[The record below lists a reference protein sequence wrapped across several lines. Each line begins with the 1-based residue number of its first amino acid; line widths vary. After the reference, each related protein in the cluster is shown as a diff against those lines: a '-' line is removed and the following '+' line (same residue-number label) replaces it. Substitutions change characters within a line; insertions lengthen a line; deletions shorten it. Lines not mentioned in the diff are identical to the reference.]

1 MLCCACAGFHYI
13 SYISYTFRALIINDV
28 APLFNDC
35 VVGAPG
41 CQYQSGL
48 DALQMQFQVDGTLNK
63 WKDFGRLCG
72 IFIAFSLGAAVL
84 YVTLNWDKP
93 DSPESPEW
101 GEDDGERKER
111 IGIADGGDQQDD
123 AGNAQQ
129 RQLQKA
135 QQQQP
140 SRLQRMKSKIVRS
153 VGHVGGNDDR
163 VTAQQANAV
172 PGDAPNTTAG
182 GSSGGGGPAAQ
193 SRGGGEA
200 KGSGGLLLAQQPM
213 LSRDDNIPMPIPPAA
228 LQVAKARKSNS
239 SPALMQKEQL
249 KQEREERKKEAEQHG
264 GAAGDGYGGQSDQ
277 GGKEEQKAKKAAGSK
292 APLQRAASHD
302 FGFDVEHMQTEALV
316 SGNKSYLQWKDLS
329 YTVTLDN
336 GTQRRL
342 LHKTFGYVRPG
353 KMCALM
359 GASGAGKSTLLDVL
373 AGKKTSGA
381 VEGEILVNGRE
392 KDASFTRIAG
402 YVEQSDSINP
412 MSTVRE
418 AIAFSGR
425 MRLPQRFSNAEV
437 ELKVKNVL
445 QVLGLAHLADE
456 LVGSPGMGGV
466 TAEVRKK
473 VTIGVELVAEPSIL
487 FLDEPTTGLDS
498 AGAYA
503 VMSAIHTLS
512 KHMAVVCTVH
522 QPSTE
527 LTKMFDDIL
536 LLKEGGEVVYFG
548 EMSRVVTYFAEQQLG
563 ECPPGKNPVDFALEQ
578 LKRCNE
584 KSNQGKKHRDQ
595 DEQESKQKKEQQQ
608 GGLLHQLSRRFS
620 GRNDAQPQQQQQHD
634 QQQQPQREQS
644 SGDVRGEEDRQLRQ
658 QLSPRRRAELDET
671 RKEDGEHK
679 EHSEE
684 RSNEDREGSGSDDDK
699 AGEHR
704 GVKAKGED
712 ADKDGKGKDGK
723 GKDRFEDLSP
733 ERAARLPDMF
743 VESPYYEGVKK
754 TLDAGVMPE
763 DEKKA
768 YKPPDLKS
776 SHAAFPTQV
785 AWLSSRFFTNVYRN
799 KFGVVIRFVLIFV
812 FTFFIGTIFFRLGY
826 NQEWATQRL
835 GVLFLVLI
843 NVMFSANAFLPE
855 IYFNRPIYFRE
866 ITGQLY
872 SPEAYFV
879 ARYIGDAPYV
889 LGECLL
895 YSTIYWWVGLNPYD
909 HSSHYGFF
917 FWILLVL
924 RYCGIAITHFFGTA
938 IAAPDF
944 AATLEITFFNVM
956 LAFTG
961 FLIPGPDIPSWWVWL
976 YDVSFIRYALDT
988 AVYFEFIHETFDCD
1002 PSQAVSVYAPYTGG
1016 CDIISTGTFDGQQVV
1031 SKCQYSCGYDI
1042 FTSFGV
1048 DPASSMVV
1056 QNFGILHA
1064 FAIFFF
1070 FIAYLALRFI
1080 NHVKR

>member
-1 MLCCACAGFHYI
+1 MQ
-13 SYISYTFRALIINDV
+13 ALED
-28 APLFNDC
+28 
-35 VVGAPG
+35 
-41 CQYQSGL
+41 
-48 DALQMQFQVDGTLNK
+48 QFQVNGELNK

-72 IFIAFSLGAAVL
+72 IFIAFSGGAAVL
-84 YVTLNWDKP
+84 YVLLNWSKP

-101 GEDDGERKER
+101 GEDDGERAER
-111 IGIADGGDQQDD
+111 IGLSDG
-123 AGNAQQ
+123 AGGPSSGASDGSGHAQQ
-129 RQLQKA
+129 KQLEKV
-135 QQQQP
+135 QQQP
-140 SRLQRMKSKIVRS
+140 GRLHRMRSKIVRS
-153 VGHVGGNDDR
+153 VGSVVGADNRG
-163 VTAQQANAV
+163 TAQQANAM
-172 PGDAPNTTAG
+172 PGDVPNTTSQGTGAG
-182 GSSGGGGPAAQ
+182 GGTAAQ
-193 SRGGGEA
+193 SQGGGD
-200 KGSGGLLLAQQPM
+200 GQLQLAVQPM

-228 LQVAKARKSNS
+228 LQVAKSRKSNS
-239 SPALMQKEQL
+239 SPALLQKEQL
-249 KQEREERKKEAEQHG
+249 YKERQDRQKEEAEQQHPGGGG
-264 GAAGDGYGGQSDQ
+264 GADGGQGVQPDQ
-277 GGKEEQKAKKAAGSK
+277 AGKGEQLAKKAAGSK

-336 GTQRRL
+336 GTERRL
-342 LHKTFGYVRPG
+342 LHKAFGYVRPG
-353 KMCALM
+353 IMCALM

-373 AGKKTSGA
+373 AGKKTSGKI
-381 VEGEILVNGRE
+381 EGEILVNGRP
-392 KDASFTRIAG
+392 KDAAFTRIAG

-425 MRLPQRFSNAEV
+425 MRLPQKFSDAEV
-437 ELKVKNVL
+437 DLKVKNVL
-445 QVLGLAHLADE
+445 QVLGLAHLGDE

-466 TAEVRKK
+466 SPEVRKK

-536 LLKEGGEVVYFG
+536 LLKDGGEVVYFG
-548 EMSRVVTYFAEQQLG
+548 EMSRVVTYFAENQLG
-563 ECPPGKNPVDFALEQ
+563 ECPPAKNPVDFALEQ

-584 KSNQGKKHRDQ
+584 KSSKGQKYRED
-595 DEQESKQKKEQQQ
+595 DEQQRKQDKEQQQ
-608 GGLLHQLSRRFS
+608 SGLIKQLSRHLSR
-620 GRNDAQPQQQQQHD
+620 RNVAQPQQG
-634 QQQQPQREQS
+634 QREEGNG
-644 SGDVRGEEDRQLRQ
+644 SGGRGGEDGQQLRGQ
-658 QLSPRRRAELDET
+658 QRPRSSRAELDET
-671 RKEDGEHK
+671 RNEDGEQK
-679 EHSEE
+679 EHSERHHSDGDSAE
-684 RSNEDREGSGSDDDK
+684 REDAGAQDRQPSGDQQQQPQQQSSSGS
-699 AGEHR
+699 AQPNG
-704 GVKAKGED
+704 D
-712 ADKDGKGKDGK
+712 ASGKGKEGKEGK

-733 ERAARLPDMF
+733 ERASRLPEMF
-743 VESPYYEGVKK
+743 LESPYYEGVKK
-754 TLDAGVMPE
+754 TLDQGVMPE
-763 DEKKA
+763 DEKQA
-768 YKPPDLKS
+768 YRPPDLKS

-785 AWLSSRFFTNVYRN
+785 AWLSRRFFTNVHRN
-799 KFGVVIRFVLIFV
+799 KFGLVIRFFLILV

-866 ITGQLY
+866 ITGNLY
-872 SPEAYFV
+872 TPEAYFI

-889 LGECLL
+889 VAECFL
-895 YSTIYWWVGLNPYD
+895 YSTIYWWVGLNPYN
-909 HSSHYGFF
+909 HSAHYGYF
-917 FWILLVL
+917 FWLLLVL

-938 IAAPDF
+938 IRAPDF

-961 FLIPGPDIPSWWVWL
+961 FLIPGPSIPQWWVWL

-988 AVYFEFIHETFDCD
+988 AVYFEFIHEVFDQDCAAS
-1002 PSQAVSVYAPYTGG
+1002 SQVIVYAPYTGG
-1016 CDIISTGTFDGQQVV
+1016 CDILSTGTAPNGMEIIT
-1031 SKCQYSCGYDI
+1031 KCQYSCGYDI
-1042 FTSFGV
+1042 FAAFGV
-1048 DPASSMVV
+1048 NPETKEVI
-1056 QNFGILHA
+1056 QNFGILHC

-1070 FIAYLALRFI
+1070 LLAYLALRFI